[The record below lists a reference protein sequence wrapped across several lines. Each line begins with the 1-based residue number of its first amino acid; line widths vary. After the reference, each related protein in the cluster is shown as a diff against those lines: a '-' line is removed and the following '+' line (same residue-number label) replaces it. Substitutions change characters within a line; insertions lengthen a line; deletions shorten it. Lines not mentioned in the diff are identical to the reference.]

1 MAVTQRLLKLQALD
15 SAVDRLVARARS
27 LETGEDLAEARAEAD
42 VAENALGELG
52 LQLDE
57 LDRDGSKLEHEI
69 DSLDRK
75 ASEEERRMF
84 DGSVANPKELDSI
97 RHEVENLR
105 KRKADREDELLVVM
119 ERRETLERRA
129 EEARSKAEEMRAH
142 VDRVGAESER
152 ELVSVRADLEA
163 KSVERAAVVLEI
175 DPEVLDLYESLR
187 AQKRGV
193 GAAALVDGV
202 CQGCHEQLSAVEL
215 DKVKHSDDVPRCEYC
230 RRILVL

>member
-1 MAVTQRLLKLQALD
+1 MTREG
-15 SAVDRLVARARS
+15 S
-27 LETGEDLAEARAEAD
+27 LEAGEDLAAARSEANAAEG
-42 VAENALGELG
+42 ALGELG

-57 LDRDGSKLEHEI
+57 LDRDGSRLEHEI

-75 ASEEERRMF
+75 AAEEERRMF

-97 RHEVENLR
+97 RHEVENLK

-119 ERRETLERRA
+119 ERRETLERSA
-129 EEARSKAEEMRAH
+129 EGARTKTEQLRTH
-142 VDRVGAESER
+142 VDRVGADSEQ
-152 ELVSVRADLEA
+152 ELASVRAELEA
-163 KSVERAAVVLEI
+163 KRAERAALADTI
-175 DPEVLDLYESLR
+175 DPEVLDLYESLK
-187 AQKRGV
+187 AQKKGI

>member
-187 AQKRGV
+187 AQKSGV

-230 RRILVL
+230 WRILVL

>member
-230 RRILVL
+230 WRILVL

>member
-42 VAENALGELG
+42 AAENALGELG

-163 KSVERAAVVLEI
+163 KSVERAGLVLEI